1 MTSSSDFPN
10 THEYR
15 DSMKHISNS
24 IPFGI
29 LAVASTALLALAP
42 LANAAKRSAII
53 GGDNN
58 SGNQATTLLDST
70 ISDAFSYARPGVG
83 AGNATV
89 FLNAHLFCAETPRT
103 ANQLSLQPRYQLPSP
118 NSDVWNFPDVYA
130 KTLTYTGGGF
140 GGAGEPELDI
150 STAHGL
156 AGTNMRCLVAQPGS
170 SLDMANVSHGLF
182 DSEYGSGVTPQPPSA
197 GHQNVKVTGE
207 SFGGFSG
214 LAVNVIKLETEF
226 DATTPA
232 AVNWTLV
239 DGYNR
244 QALSSLA
251 NASWCV
257 LPASWVEGTPPP
269 AQLCDDPGLG
279 VAKLTGAYVRS
290 ELSFAVSDPAK
301 FVLVY
306 RSVVGA
312 AASGTPMQGFAA
324 LRTGGGLVSAADE
337 LQDWF
342 RDDSVWYAF

>member
-1 MTSSSDFPN
+1 MTSCNDFPD

-15 DSMKHISNS
+15 DSMKRINDS
-24 IPFGI
+24 IHFGI
-29 LAVASTALLALAP
+29 LAAASTALLAAAP
-42 LANAAKRSAII
+42 LADAAKRSGVI
-53 GGDNN
+53 GGDNS
-58 SGNQATTLLDST
+58 SGNQATTLLDAT
-70 ISDAFSYARPGVG
+70 ISDAFAYARPGVG

-89 FLNAHLFCAETPRT
+89 FLNAHLFCAETPRV

-130 KTLTYTGGGF
+130 KTLSYTGGGF
-140 GGAGEPELDI
+140 SGAGEPELDI
-150 STAHGL
+150 SVAHGL

-170 SLDMANVSHGLF
+170 SLDMASVSHGLF
-182 DSEYGSGVTPQPPSA
+182 DSTFGSDATAQPPSA
-197 GHQNVKVTGE
+197 AHQNVKVTGE
-207 SFGGFSG
+207 SFGGFAG

-226 DATTPA
+226 DATAPA

-257 LPASWVEGTPPP
+257 LPASWVGGTTPP

-279 VAKLTGAYVRS
+279 VPKQTGAFVRS

-312 AASGTPMQGFAA
+312 AAGGTPMQGFAA
-324 LRTGGGLVSAADE
+324 LRTGGGLALAADE

-342 RDDSVWYAF
+342 RDDSVWYAY